1 MSLYTKTQK
10 DYTKTQHM
18 GQRLRILNE
27 DLRYLTRVATKHNST
42 YKLQDP
48 ISRNDIY
55 ELRRYYY

>member
-1 MSLYTKTQK
+1 
-10 DYTKTQHM
+10 M

-27 DLRYLTRVATKHNST
+27 DLKDLTRVATKHNLT